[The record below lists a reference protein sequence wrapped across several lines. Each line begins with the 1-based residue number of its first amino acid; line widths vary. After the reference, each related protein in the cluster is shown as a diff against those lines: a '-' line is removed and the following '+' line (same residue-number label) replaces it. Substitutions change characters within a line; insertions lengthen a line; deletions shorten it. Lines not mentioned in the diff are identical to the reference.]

1 MKQVRSRFRRGAAG
15 CLAILLFAVSAA
27 AVAGHGTR
35 AWADDFAGVYN
46 ADGKDAT
53 GKPYTGAV
61 QIEKLPTLYA
71 VLWKLK
77 GNEAYKGIAIPMDDV
92 LGAAYGPPDA
102 HFGLVVYRIKGGTL
116 DGVWATSGDLKSEL
130 GRETLVGSP
139 DLNGTYRIE
148 LGENRDGLTNYS
160 GQLRIQRRGD
170 AYFVLWPTKV
180 PSLGIG
186 VRIDDKLVVAYGTN
200 VQKLPGVVAYKR
212 AANGTLS
219 GIWTT
224 VGVKKTGTDSVN
236 IVIPD
241 KVGTETLKRP

>member
-1 MKQVRSRFRRGAAG
+1 MIRMGVRRARWVA
-15 CLAILLFAVSAA
+15 CVAILLLAAWFPASAK
-27 AVAGHGTR
+27 
-35 AWADDFAGVYN
+35 ADDFSGVYN
-46 ADGKDAT
+46 ASGKDAAGT
-53 GKPYTGAV
+53 AYNGAV
-61 QIEKLPTLYA
+61 QIENLGTLYV

-116 DGVWATSGDLKSEL
+116 EGIWALSDDLKSEL

-139 DLNGTYRIE
+139 DLTGTYQIK
-148 LGENRDGLTNYS
+148 LGQNRDGLTNYS
-160 GQLRIQRRGD
+160 GQIRIQRKGD
-170 AYFVLWPTKV
+170 TYFFLWPTKV

-186 VRIDDKLVVAYGTN
+186 VRVDDKLVVAYGTN
-200 VQKLPGVVAYKR
+200 VQKLPGVVAYKK
-212 AANGTLS
+212 AGNGDLA

-236 IVIPD
+236 IVVPD